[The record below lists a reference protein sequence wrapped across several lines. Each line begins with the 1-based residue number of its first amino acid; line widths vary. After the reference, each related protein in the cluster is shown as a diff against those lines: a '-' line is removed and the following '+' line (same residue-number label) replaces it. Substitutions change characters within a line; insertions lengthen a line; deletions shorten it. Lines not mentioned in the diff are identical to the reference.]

1 MKNYN
6 QLELVLF
13 SKYSFKNLHQKDL
26 VRWLGTTAQNAIS
39 HQQGKTKKLFLKVL
53 KDSTAIYLS

>member
-1 MKNYN
+1 MKNYT

-26 VRWLGTTAQNAIS
+26 VKMAGNNSTTRN
-39 HQQGKTKKLFLKVL
+39 
-53 KDSTAIYLS
+53 